1 MRRVLFCSFAT
12 FAPFLVA
19 RTASGPETPLRIRHG
34 GSAAQLSPPPWRTA
48 IARRSLDSAAGLAMW
63 LYKSTSRG
71 SRRSSEAQPT
81 QLAGAPGSPPRPVP
95 WVAGEITDLQS
106 INQALIDATSVRTS
120 NASTRSSMQSLNEA
134 STKSRRGSAASVA
147 AHAVRRSS
155 MMLDDAARK
164 GSVNIAAGQG
174 VLRF

>member
-1 MRRVLFCSFAT
+1 MRTVLFCDVYAFFGRKDCIRTGNSSENPSRRFGGTAVPPT
-12 FAPFLVA
+12 LAHGHWLVA
-19 RTASGPETPLRIRHG
+19 RSILPPL
-34 GSAAQLSPPPWRTA
+34 A
-48 IARRSLDSAAGLAMW
+48 LAMW

-81 QLAGAPGSPPRPVP
+81 QLAGAPGSPPLPVP

-120 NASTRSSMQSLNEA
+120 NASSRSSMQSLNEA

>member
-1 MRRVLFCSFAT
+1 MRTVLFCDVCAF
-12 FAPFLVA
+12 FGRKDCI
-19 RTASGPETPLRIRHG
+19 RTGNSSENPSRRFGGTAVPPSPTLAHG
-34 GSAAQLSPPPWRTA
+34 HCSSLAGFC
-48 IARRSLDSAAGLAMW
+48 RRSAMW

-71 SRRSSEAQPT
+71 IRRSSEAQPT
-81 QLAGAPGSPPRPVP
+81 QLAGAPGSPPLPVP

-120 NASTRSSMQSLNEA
+120 NASSRSSMQSLNEA

>member
-1 MRRVLFCSFAT
+1 MRSVLFCDVCAFFGRKDCIRTGNSSENPSRRFGGTAVPPT
-12 FAPFLVA
+12 LV
-19 RTASGPETPLRIRHG
+19 HG
-34 GSAAQLSPPPWRTA
+34 HCSSLAGFCH
-48 IARRSLDSAAGLAMW
+48 RSLAMW

-81 QLAGAPGSPPRPVP
+81 QLAGAPGSPPLPVP